1 MLRVTKPDN
10 SRVKIGLLTLARN
23 VWELEIN

>member
-23 VWELEIN
+23 V

>member
-10 SRVKIGLLTLARN
+10 SRVKIGTTN
-23 VWELEIN
+23 KKFQKDGFWPE

>member
-10 SRVKIGLLTLARN
+10 FRVKIGLLTLARN
-23 VWELEIN
+23 V

>member
-10 SRVKIGLLTLARN
+10 SRVKIGTTN
-23 VWELEIN
+23 KKFQKDGF